1 MISDKNRA
9 DRAWSHLTDAF
20 AWLKL
25 HSHPSDV
32 SGKRHRLAIY
42 QAVMYLA
49 KFTERPMSKARQRW
63 VIGAQTIAAI
73 SSLLSND
80 MNLDLQE
87 RACAALANI
96 LSNCTV
102 RALADDLSRWAAP
115 LTPALPQLESEGIV
129 HIDDEE
135 EAAASAEDSA
145 RTAQEANDA
154 ALARRLVSTA

>member
-1 MISDKNRA
+1 M

-96 LSNCTV
+96 LSNCT
-102 RALADDLSRWAAP
+102 
-115 LTPALPQLESEGIV
+115 LESEGIV
-129 HIDDEE
+129 HIDYEE

-145 RTAQEANDA
+145 RAAQEASDA
-154 ALARRLVSTA
+154 ALARRLLST

>member
-1 MISDKNRA
+1 
-9 DRAWSHLTDAF
+9 
-20 AWLKL
+20 
-25 HSHPSDV
+25 
-32 SGKRHRLAIY
+32 
-42 QAVMYLA
+42 MYLA

-96 LSNCTV
+96 LSNCT
-102 RALADDLSRWAAP
+102 
-115 LTPALPQLESEGIV
+115 LESEGIV

-135 EAAASAEDSA
+135 EEAAASAEDSA
-145 RTAQEANDA
+145 RAAQEANDA

>member
-1 MISDKNRA
+1 MLSLRSIRA

-102 RALADDLSRWAAP
+102 RP
-115 LTPALPQLESEGIV
+115 
-129 HIDDEE
+129 
-135 EAAASAEDSA
+135 AAACRRALSLGYVAHTPLCRSWSRKGSSTSMMRRRPRPVR
-145 RTAQEANDA
+145 RTARGP
-154 ALARRLVSTA
+154 RRRRVMPHSRGGW

>member
-1 MISDKNRA
+1 
-9 DRAWSHLTDAF
+9 
-20 AWLKL
+20 
-25 HSHPSDV
+25 
-32 SGKRHRLAIY
+32 
-42 QAVMYLA
+42 MYLA

-96 LSNCTV
+96 LSNCT
-102 RALADDLSRWAAP
+102 
-115 LTPALPQLESEGIV
+115 LESEGIV
-129 HIDDEE
+129 HVDDEE

-145 RTAQEANDA
+145 RAAQEASDA

>member
-96 LSNCTV
+96 LSNCT
-102 RALADDLSRWAAP
+102 
-115 LTPALPQLESEGIV
+115 LESEGIV

-145 RTAQEANDA
+145 RAAQEANDA

>member
-1 MISDKNRA
+1 MISNNNRA

-96 LSNCTV
+96 LSNCT
-102 RALADDLSRWAAP
+102 
-115 LTPALPQLESEGIV
+115 LESEGIV

-145 RTAQEANDA
+145 RAAQEANDA

>member
-1 MISDKNRA
+1 MTDQNRA

-102 RALADDLSRWAAP
+102 RPLADGLSRWAAS
-115 LTPALPQLESEGIV
+115 LTPRP
-129 HIDDEE
+129 
-135 EAAASAEDSA
+135 AAAGVG
-145 RTAQEANDA
+145 RHRPH
-154 ALARRLVSTA
+154 RRRGGGGGQRGGQRAGRAGGE

>member
-1 MISDKNRA
+1 
-9 DRAWSHLTDAF
+9 
-20 AWLKL
+20 
-25 HSHPSDV
+25 
-32 SGKRHRLAIY
+32 
-42 QAVMYLA
+42 MYLA

-96 LSNCTV
+96 LSNCT
-102 RALADDLSRWAAP
+102 
-115 LTPALPQLESEGIV
+115 LESEGIV

-135 EAAASAEDSA
+135 EATASAEDSA
-145 RTAQEANDA
+145 RAAQEASDA